1 MKNRWV
7 VITTINS
14 PTKAIG
20 HISGLCGDGWS
31 AVVVGDTKTP
41 KDWAAASIEFL
52 SVAAQGEMFREFSGM
67 VPYRHYS
74 RKNLGYL
81 YAIAKG
87 ADLILETDDD
97 NLPYPS
103 FGKDINPKVTGR
115 LVGADG
121 WVNVY
126 KYFTDALIWP
136 RGLPLGSIH
145 SSGDVLTPK
154 TEAVCPVQQFLAD
167 TDPDVDAI
175 YRLIFKGPV
184 DFDPGAE
191 PVILS
196 KGAWVPFNS
205 QNTIFFK
212 EAFPLLYLPCFVS
225 FRMTDIWRSFV
236 AAQAL
241 WVHGLNLSFHASTV
255 MQERNAHDLMRD
267 FADEVPG
274 YLNNDRISK
283 VLSSA
288 ASVIESK
295 GPSSIA
301 ETARALWKSLITDGL
316 IPKEEERVVDAWFS
330 AVERLHGSGR

>member
-1 MKNRWV
+1 MKNRWI

-20 HISGLCGDGWS
+20 HISGLCRDGWK

-41 KDWAAASIEFL
+41 SDWAAESIEFI
-52 SVAAQGEMFREFSGM
+52 SVPAQKEMFKEFSDM

-74 RKNLGYL
+74 RKNIGYL
-81 YAIAKG
+81 HAISKG
-87 ADLILETDDD
+87 ALLILETDDD

-103 FGKDINPKVTGR
+103 FGRDINPKVTGR

-145 SSGDVLTPK
+145 SAGNILSHE

-175 YRLIFKGPV
+175 YRLIFKSPV
-184 DFDPGAE
+184 DFDGNAR

-236 AAQAL
+236 AGQAL
-241 WVHGLNLSFHASTV
+241 WVHGRNLSFHASTV
-255 MQERNAHDLMRD
+255 KQERNAHDLMRD

-274 YLNNDRISK
+274 YLNNSRIAE
-283 VLSSA
+283 VLSSSA
-288 ASVIESK
+288 AGIIAK
-295 GPSSIA
+295 GRSSLS
-301 ETARALWKSLITDGL
+301 ETARTLWLSLIADGL
-316 IPKEEERVVDAWFS
+316 IPKEEERVVNAWFS
-330 AVERLHGSGR
+330 AVERLLDAAR